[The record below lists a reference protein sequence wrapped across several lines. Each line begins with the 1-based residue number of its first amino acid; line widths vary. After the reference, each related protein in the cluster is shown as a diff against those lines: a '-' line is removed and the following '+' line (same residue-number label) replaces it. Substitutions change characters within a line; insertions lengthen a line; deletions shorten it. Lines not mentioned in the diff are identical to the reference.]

1 MKITA
6 VDNPSPARRAGIR
19 PGDTLER
26 INGHLIRD
34 VLDYKFYSYDAR
46 LMLTVR
52 HEDASLRN
60 LLLKK
65 EEGQDLGLTFED
77 YLMDKARHC
86 ANKCIFCFI
95 DQLPRGMRPS
105 LYFKDDDMRLSFL
118 LGNYITMTNLSDEDL
133 DRIVAMR
140 ISPLNIS
147 VQATEPELRRL
158 LLGNP
163 KAVRIME
170 QMKKLSDAGV
180 RMNCQIVVCRGIN
193 DGEHL
198 RRSLTDLLELF
209 PQVGSISVVPAG
221 LTRHREGLYPLL
233 PVDKACAGAILDL
246 VEPIGEECLKKYGT
260 RVVYCADELYLT
272 AERPIPPAEYYEEYP
287 QLENGVGMMAL
298 MEDEMR
304 ALVRSLRDFSPNW
317 NFSLATGRA
326 AANFMRKM
334 LDLIAEKC
342 HNKDGTSCGKVYAIR
357 NDFFGETVTVAGLV
371 TGGDLIAQLTG
382 KDLGERLLIPSCM
395 LRHGENVFLDD
406 LTTDDVS
413 ARLGVPVVIVPG
425 TAQGLLDAVAGR
437 L

>member
-1 MKITA
+1 MKITV
-6 VDNPSPARRAGIR
+6 VDKPSPARRAGIR
-19 PGDTLER
+19 PGDTLLR
-26 INGHLIRD
+26 INGHPIRD

-46 LMLTVR
+46 LMLTVS
-52 HEDASLRN
+52 HPDGSSQN

-95 DQLPRGMRPS
+95 DQLPRGMRSS

-133 DRIVAMR
+133 DRIIAMR

-163 KAVRIME
+163 KAGRLME
-170 QMKKLSDAGV
+170 QMHRLADAGV
-180 RMNCQIVVCRGIN
+180 HMNCQIVVCRGIN

-198 RRSLTDLLELF
+198 RRSLSDLLEMF

-221 LTRHREGLYPLL
+221 LTKHRQGLYPLE
-233 PVDKACAGAILDL
+233 PVDKSCAEAILDL
-246 VEPIGEECLKKYGT
+246 VEPIGEDCLAKYGT

-272 AERPIPPAEYYEEYP
+272 AERPIPEAEHYEEYP
-287 QLENGVGMMAL
+287 QLENGVGMLAL
-298 MEDEMR
+298 FEDEMR
-304 ALVRSLRDFSPNW
+304 GLLRSLRNFTPDW
-317 NFSLATGRA
+317 NFSLATGYA
-326 AANFMRKM
+326 AAEFMRKM
-334 LDLIAEKC
+334 LDLVAEKC
-342 HNKDGTSCGKVYAIR
+342 HNNDNTVPGRVYAIR
-357 NDFFGETVTVAGLV
+357 NNFFGETVTVAGLI
-371 TGGDLIAQLTG
+371 TGGDLLSQLAG
-382 KDLGERLLIPSCM
+382 KDLGNRLLIPASM

-406 LTTDDVS
+406 LTTDELS
-413 ARLGVPVVIVPG
+413 ERLGVPVVIVPG
-425 TAQGLLDAVAGR
+425 NAQGLIDAVSGR

>member
-1 MKITA
+1 MKITV
-6 VDNPSPARRAGIR
+6 VDKPSPAHRAGIR

-26 INGHLIRD
+26 INGHLVRD

-46 LMLTVR
+46 LMLTVL
-52 HEDASLRN
+52 HEDGSRRN

-170 QMKKLSDAGV
+170 QMRKLSDAGV
-180 RMNCQIVVCRGIN
+180 RMNCQIVVCNGIN

-221 LTRHREGLYPLL
+221 LTKHREGLYPLK
-233 PVDKACAGAILDL
+233 PVDKTCAEAILDL
-246 VEPIGEECLKKYGT
+246 VEPIGEECLAKYGT

-272 AERPIPPAEYYEEYP
+272 AERPLPPAEHYEEYP

-304 ALVRSLRDFSPNW
+304 SLVRSLRDFSPKW
-317 NFSLATGRA
+317 NFSLATGFA

-342 HNKDGTSCGKVYAIR
+342 HNNDSTPCGRVYAIR

-382 KDLGERLLIPSCM
+382 RDLGERLLIPSCM